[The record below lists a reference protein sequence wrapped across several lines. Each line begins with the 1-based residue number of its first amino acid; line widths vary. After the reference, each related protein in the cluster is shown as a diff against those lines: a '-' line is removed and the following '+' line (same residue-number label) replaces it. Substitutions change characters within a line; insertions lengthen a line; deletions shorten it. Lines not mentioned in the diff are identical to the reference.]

1 MKIEAFPVFFFPDGN
16 AGAEVTPK
24 DSDSGS
30 RQRWWCGLSG
40 AAVKATSDPW
50 LTWRT
55 PTITT
60 VSSEKPLC
68 GCAQSLESTS
78 RRTACSISHRAN
90 GGANVSKKEWNA
102 RGGPQRIAG
111 QRAARPDG
119 YRASLLLQNYL
130 RVTGWDHFLY
140 CFSCKVHSKLCR
152 AISLSNGPWSR
163 IKKLLCKRRFPM
175 KNCSRNELMQCFQF
189 LIST

>member
-1 MKIEAFPVFFFPDGN
+1 MDKGVENRSFFPVFVFSHSN
-16 AGAEVTPK
+16 AGAEVTLK

-90 GGANVSKKEWNA
+90 GGANVSNKKKKKEWNA
-102 RGGPQRIAG
+102 RGGRQRIAG

-119 YRASLLLQNYL
+119 RRASLLLL
-130 RVTGWDHFLY
+130 VTGWVHFSY
-140 CFSCKVHSKLCR
+140 CFCYKVH
-152 AISLSNGPWSR
+152 
-163 IKKLLCKRRFPM
+163 
-175 KNCSRNELMQCFQF
+175 
-189 LIST
+189 

>member
-1 MKIEAFPVFFFPDGN
+1 MDKGVENRSFFSVFVFSDSN

-30 RQRWWCGLSG
+30 RQCWWCGLSG

-90 GGANVSKKEWNA
+90 GGANVSKK
-102 RGGPQRIAG
+102 RVKRKR
-111 QRAARPDG
+111 RAAAHR
-119 YRASLLLQNYL
+119 RAKSSSAWQLQGVFVAL
-130 RVTGWDHFLY
+130 ELSPRHRVGPLFRLFL
-140 CFSCKVHSKLCR
+140 H
-152 AISLSNGPWSR
+152 
-163 IKKLLCKRRFPM
+163 
-175 KNCSRNELMQCFQF
+175 
-189 LIST
+189 

>member
-1 MKIEAFPVFFFPDGN
+1 MYEGVENGSFFFLSLFPQT
-16 AGAEVTPK
+16 VTQVLRSPLK

-30 RQRWWCGLSG
+30 RQCWWCGLSG

-55 PTITT
+55 PTITA

-90 GGANVSKKEWNA
+90 GGANVSKTKKSNA
-102 RGGPQRIAG
+102 RGGPQRTAG
-111 QRAARPDG
+111 QRAAR
-119 YRASLLLQNYL
+119 R
-130 RVTGWDHFLY
+130 
-140 CFSCKVHSKLCR
+140 
-152 AISLSNGPWSR
+152 SLS
-163 IKKLLCKRRFPM
+163 
-175 KNCSRNELMQCFQF
+175 CSETISSSQGGSTFCIVFATKCTNIIMQGN
-189 LIST
+189 